1 MSPARIKKTN
11 NDNNKEES
19 LYGPERPA
27 DLPVTKKREASLT

>member
-1 MSPARIKKTN
+1 MSPARINKTN
-11 NDNNKEES
+11 NDNKEES